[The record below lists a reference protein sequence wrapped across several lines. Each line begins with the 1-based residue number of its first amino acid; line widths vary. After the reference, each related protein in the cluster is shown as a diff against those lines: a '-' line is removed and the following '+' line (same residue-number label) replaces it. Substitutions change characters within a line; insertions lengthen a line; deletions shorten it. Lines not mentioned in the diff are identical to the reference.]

1 MVISEWPCLARR
13 FTRVWTSLLSLPL
26 GLRPKEL
33 PVSLKLALRSTLRE
47 AVLYSSYTEVCEL
60 HLHFFINTQHP
71 FPDPLMLSCFKE
83 PSCMMDKRT
92 VVEAKTVFQSSIDL
106 DAKTRAQY
114 YNNWA
119 EHYEKVGVL
128 LILLQYNS
136 FTVFWCLK
144 Y

>member
-1 MVISEWPCLARR
+1 
-13 FTRVWTSLLSLPL
+13 
-26 GLRPKEL
+26 
-33 PVSLKLALRSTLRE
+33 
-47 AVLYSSYTEVCEL
+47 
-60 HLHFFINTQHP
+60 
-71 FPDPLMLSCFKE
+71 
-83 PSCMMDKRT
+83 MMDKRT

-136 FTVFWCLK
+136 FTVF
-144 Y
+144 